1 MDTRNANDISVVTV
15 SSKVIGEVLGIGDRQ
30 VRNLANEGILIRNSH
45 GKYVLLESVKNYV
58 MNLKIAKAGQTVKS
72 DFDENELDL
81 NQEKAKN
88 EHFKAMITELRLAL
102 FKGTVH
108 RSEDVGMVITT
119 MFAHFKNQMLALP
132 ATVTPKL
139 RGKSD
144 VEIQKILREQVDK
157 ALTELA
163 SYNPADYYS
172 NEYIDIPEDVL
183 IPDIS
188 SVEVEEVEE

>member
-72 DFDENELDL
+72 DFDENELVL

-108 RSEDVGMVITT
+108 RSEDVGMVITN
-119 MFAHFKNQMLALP
+119 MFAKFKKQMLALP

-139 RGKSD
+139 RGRSD
-144 VEIQKILREQVDK
+144 VEVQKILREQVDQ

>member
-72 DFDENELDL
+72 DFDDNELDL

-108 RSEDVGMVITT
+108 RSEDVGMVITN
-119 MFAHFKNQMLALP
+119 MFAKFKKQMLALP

-144 VEIQKILREQVDK
+144 VEVQKILREQVDQ

-172 NEYIDIPEDVL
+172 NEYINIPEDVL